1 MYMKTLKEQVEE
13 IKSGKGSKSFK
24 KDALIKLGLRPY
36 EISLIMSELPKVV
49 RENHVFTF
57 GVEIECLVP
66 RSSMIECAER
76 NSMPFRY
83 EGYNHID
90 NNHYY
95 KFVSDSSIMGDNGIE
110 CVSPILKGK
119 DGMKSLENCC
129 KSLNEAGAMVNK
141 STGLHVHVGA
151 KDFTKEQYVNV
162 FVNYQFLE
170 SVIDT
175 FMARSRRANNNRF
188 CKSLQGYDFS
198 SCNNISDVY
207 NILQSRYF
215 KVNPCSYSA
224 HKTIEFR
231 QHQGSTDFEKI
242 SNWANFCMKLVAWS
256 KNNRLDRQIQSID
269 EIPFLTAKEKKF
281 FDQRREALN

>member
-1 MYMKTLKEQVEE
+1 MKTLKEQVEE
-13 IKSGKGSKSFK
+13 IKAGKGSKAIK

-36 EISLIMSELPKVV
+36 EISLIMSELPKKV
-49 RENHVFTF
+49 RESVLLTF

-66 RSSMIECAER
+66 RTSMIECAER
-76 NSMPFRY
+76 NDMPFRY
-83 EGYNHID
+83 EGYNHRD

-95 KFVSDSSIMGDNGIE
+95 KFVSDGSIIGNNGIE

-129 KSLNEAGAMVNK
+129 KSLNEAGAAVNK
-141 STGLHVHVGA
+141 STGLHVHVGD
-151 KDFTKEQYVNV
+151 KNLTVNQYINV
-162 FVNYQFLE
+162 FVNYQRLE

-175 FMARSRRANNNRF
+175 FMACSRRLNNNRY
-188 CKSLQGYDFS
+188 CKSLQGFDLE
-198 SCNNISDVY
+198 SCATINQVY
-207 NILQSRYF
+207 GLLQSRYF

-256 KNNRLDRQIQSID
+256 KNNRLESNVNSID
-269 EIPFLTAKEKKF
+269 DIPFLTAKEKKF
-281 FDQRREALN
+281 FKMRSEALN